1 MGERLADI
9 NCRKELEQSNLSK
22 SLSFLFPLRTV
33 FVFLYGTEQ
42 EVNLRNCDL
51 GHRVRTDRAA
61 GAGTCASTKVMR
73 AVR

>member
-9 NCRKELEQSNLSK
+9 NRRKGLAQSNLSK
-22 SLSFLFPLRTV
+22 SLSFLFPLWTV

-51 GHRVRTDRAA
+51 CHRIRTDRAA
-61 GAGTCASTKVMR
+61 GAGTCASTEVMR
-73 AVR
+73 TVR